1 MAKSLGSLR
10 FLLWIGVVLMLLW
23 FLIFCFGSAKLLA
36 NLTVPEAPSFFLR
49 LYGVFALSWAILFF
63 FALKDIEKNIAIVN
77 AAIITGILT
86 VISIV
91 VYGFV
96 FKATGAFHWI
106 SAVILLVYS
115 LLLYFFEPE
124 FKKV

>member
-1 MAKSLGSLR
+1 
-10 FLLWIGVVLMLLW
+10 MLLW

-36 NLTVPEAPSFFLR
+36 NLSFFEAPSFMLR
-49 LYGVFALSWAILFF
+49 LYGVFPLSWGILFF

-91 VYGFV
+91 VYSFV
-96 FKATGAFHWI
+96 FKATGAFHWV
-106 SAVILLVYS
+106 SAVVILIYS
-115 LLLYFFEPE
+115 LLLYFFKPE
-124 FKKV
+124 LKKV

>member
-10 FLLWIGVVLMLLW
+10 FLLWIGIVLFLLW
-23 FLIFCFGSAKLLA
+23 FLIFCFGSVKLLA
-36 NLTVPEAPSFFLR
+36 SLSFFEAPSVMLR
-49 LYGVFALSWAILFF
+49 LYGVFPLSWGILFF
-63 FALKDIEKNIAIVN
+63 FALKDVEKNIAIIN

-91 VYGFV
+91 VYNLV
-96 FKATGAFHWI
+96 FKSTGAFHWI

-115 LLLYFFEPE
+115 LVLYFSKPE
-124 FKKV
+124 IKKA

>member
-1 MAKSLGSLR
+1 
-10 FLLWIGVVLMLLW
+10 
-23 FLIFCFGSAKLLA
+23 
-36 NLTVPEAPSFFLR
+36 
-49 LYGVFALSWAILFF
+49 LSWAILFF
-63 FALKDIEKNIAIVN
+63 FALKDIEKNIAIIN
-77 AAIITGILT
+77 AAIVTGILT
-86 VISIV
+86 VISIL

-115 LLLYFFEPE
+115 LLLYFFKPE

>member
-1 MAKSLGSLR
+1 MAKPLGSLR

-23 FLIFCFGSAKLLA
+23 FLIFCFGSAILLA
-36 NLTVPEAPSFFLR
+36 NLTVSEPPSFFLR

-63 FALKDIEKNIAIVN
+63 FALRDIEKNIAIVN
-77 AAIITGILT
+77 AGIITGILT

-96 FKATGAFHWI
+96 FKAAGAFHWT
-106 SAVILLVYS
+106 SAAILLVFS
-115 LLLYFFEPE
+115 LLLYFSKPG

>member
-10 FLLWIGVVLMLLW
+10 FLLWIGVILMLLW
-23 FLIFCFGSAKLLA
+23 FLIFCFGPATFLA
-36 NLTVPEAPSFFLR
+36 NLTVSEPPSFFLR
-49 LYGVFALSWAILFF
+49 LYGVFPLCWAILFF
-63 FALKDIEKNIAIVN
+63 FALRDIEKNIAIVN
-77 AAIITGILT
+77 AGIITGILT

-96 FKATGAFHWI
+96 FKATGAFHWT
-106 SAVILLVYS
+106 STAILLVFS
-115 LLLYFFEPE
+115 LLLYFFKPE

>member
-36 NLTVPEAPSFFLR
+36 NLTVSEPPSFFLR

-63 FALKDIEKNIAIVN
+63 FALKDIEKNIAIIK
-77 AAIITGILT
+77 AAIVTGILT
-86 VISIV
+86 VISIL

-115 LLLYFFEPE
+115 LLLYFFKPE

>member
-1 MAKSLGSLR
+1 MAKSLASLR

-36 NLTVPEAPSFFLR
+36 NLSFFEAPNFMLR
-49 LYGVFALSWAILFF
+49 LYGVFPLGWAILFF
-63 FALKDIEKNIAIVN
+63 FAARDVEKNMAIIN

-91 VYGFV
+91 AYSFV

-106 SAVILLVYS
+106 SAMVILVYS
-115 LLLYFFEPE
+115 LLLYFFKPE
-124 FKKV
+124 SKKV

>member
-1 MAKSLGSLR
+1 MAKSLGFLR

-23 FLIFCFGSAKLLA
+23 FLIFCFGSTKFLA
-36 NLTVPEAPSFFLR
+36 NLTVSEPPSLFLR
-49 LYGVFALSWAILFF
+49 LYGVFALSWGILFF
-63 FALKDIEKNIAIVN
+63 FALKDMEKNIAIVN

-96 FKATGAFHWI
+96 FKSTGAFHWI
-106 SAVILLVYS
+106 SAVVLLVYS
-115 LLLYFFEPE
+115 LLLYFFKPE
-124 FKKV
+124 FKKA